1 MSLRISLALALLAL
15 SCSAAAQYTYIVP
28 ISGVAVGYSTGYFG
42 EEWVT
47 NPNSTA
53 ATLRYEAIYTPVGV
67 APCVLPPDRVLPP
80 RSVTSLARPCSSLY
94 ALVVRS
100 DQPLRFM
107 VDILAVFT
115 GRPSGLN
122 NQYQQIETATEWLPP
137 DTDALIPTIRLSES
151 DGKGNLVLVNPNDFV
166 LTVNVHVDRPEVGKS
181 ADSTIQVQPR
191 SLLMSS
197 LAKIPPPSIGFPDQL
212 PYSGVHHVTVRANG
226 KFQAGVSNMFG
237 SSTTYRSATPLQP

>member
-1 MSLRISLALALLAL
+1 MSFRIPLALALFAL
-15 SCSAAAQYTYIVP
+15 SSSAAAQYTYIVP
-28 ISGVAVGYSTGYFG
+28 ISGIAFGYSTAYFA

-47 NPNSTA
+47 NPNATA
-53 ATLRYEAIYTPVGV
+53 ATLRYEAVYPAVGV
-67 APCVLPPDRVLPP
+67 APCVLPPDRVIPP
-80 RSVTSLARPCSSLY
+80 RTVLSLTRPCSSLY

-107 VDILAVFT
+107 VDIHAVFT

-122 NQYQQIETATEWLPP
+122 NQYQQIDTATEWLPP
-137 DTDALIPTIRLSES
+137 ETDALIPTIRLSES

-181 ADSTIQVQPR
+181 TDSTIQVPPR

-197 LAKIPPPSIGFPDQL
+197 LAKIPPPSNGFPD
-212 PYSGVHHVTVRANG
+212 PVPFEGVHHVTVRANG
-226 KFQAGVSNMFG
+226 KFQAGVSNIFG